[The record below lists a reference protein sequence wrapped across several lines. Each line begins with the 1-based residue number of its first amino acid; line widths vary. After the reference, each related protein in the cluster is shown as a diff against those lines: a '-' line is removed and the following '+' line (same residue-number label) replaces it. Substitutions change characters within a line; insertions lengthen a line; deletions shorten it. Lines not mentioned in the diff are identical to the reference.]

1 MKWKQLLVVIGLI
14 GLGSIGLAAS
24 CADQQ
29 ARDAAA
35 KAQADAAAAQAQVA
49 IIEGYLK
56 TNLPEYLNVLAT
68 AICQL
73 EVKNPGGLD
82 QAKRI
87 CPGGPGDVKPAPTYP
102 PQ

>member
-1 MKWKQLLVVIGLI
+1 MKWKQLLVVLGLV

-35 KAQADAAAAQAQVA
+35 KAQTDVAAAQAQIA
-49 IIEGYLK
+49 IIDAYLK
-56 TNLPEYLNVLAT
+56 TLPPWLKSAAD

-73 EVKNPGGLD
+73 EKKNPGGLD
-82 QAKRI
+82 PDLRI
-87 CPGGPGDVKPAPTYP
+87 CPGSPPDLKPPPVYP